1 MASFLDKFKVNTAIE
16 KNTTL
21 DLSCQHITTANWME
35 LQPVYIK
42 EMVPGESIEV
52 LQQTFT
58 RLAPLAVPTLGR
70 ANIHN
75 RAFFVPM
82 RTIFPRWDDFITQSK
97 SGSHNSANGSANAVQ
112 VLSVPSVSNSSLV
125 RLFIGDPSDSY
136 RVPTASGANRNTS
149 FVREVTGDAV
159 ANADIIVDVIPS
171 GATATTA
178 ITEYAYNFTAMG
190 RNVNKILQSLGY
202 SIIWS
207 TTFNG
212 SPAHGNLGEYN
223 PNPSFSA
230 LPILGLFKIFID
242 WYWPAQYVGDT
253 SYNYIDS
260 IIQLDNYT
268 SAGSTGAE
276 LTSEKLYKLFTF
288 NGEFRHKLSVNY
300 DSDYLV
306 SSFDEPTGPAST
318 GGIRVNNYIRDINL
332 DKLNNDPNSELTLEV
347 DLSTDNDGSG
357 LHTGTPKLTSN
368 VNDLESLAV
377 SPGPITQF
385 ALNALKAMTDYMQ
398 RHNLVGV
405 RALDRF
411 YARFGISLSNEK
423 LKRSNY
429 IGAQNIPLQF
439 GDVMSNA
446 DTDGAALGQYAGKG
460 LGYGEDKF
468 TFKSE
473 DYGYFIICSSIVP
486 VANTFEGVNRM
497 VMHRSPLDFWTP
509 EYDQLGNQA
518 ISKMEVYVPMNDSA
532 FADGTPAIDYNK
544 TDLATGIFGYTPRY
558 SEYKI
563 GLDKVTGD
571 FRCKSLSNVGETS
584 SAWYLNR
591 SLDDTFQQVENMVHS
606 KYFVN
611 GGDSDQFNR
620 IFNIESDENDKF
632 YMIHNFNVTSNSPM
646 HSLYDSYEFDSKG
659 KTVVADV
666 NGVKVN

>member
-16 KNTTL
+16 QNTTL

-42 EMVPGESIEV
+42 EMVPGETIEV

-97 SGSHNSANGSANAVQ
+97 SGSHASTNGSANAVQ
-112 VLSVPSVSNSSLV
+112 VLSVPSISNSTMV
-125 RLFIGDPSDSY
+125 KLFIGDASNGY
-136 RVPTASGANRNTS
+136 RVPTGDSANRNTS
-149 FVREVTGDAV
+149 FVLEVTGDSI
-159 ANADIIVDVIPS
+159 ANADIIVNVIPS
-171 GATATTA
+171 GATSTTQ
-178 ITEYAYNFTAMG
+178 IKEYAYNFTPMG

-202 SIIWS
+202 NIIWS
-207 TTFNG
+207 TT
-212 SPAHGNLGEYN
+212 SDSSTPADALKEYF
-223 PNPSFSA
+223 PNPKFSA
-230 LPILGLFKIFID
+230 LPILGLFKVFID

-253 SYNYIDS
+253 SYNYIES
-260 IIQLDNYT
+260 IVQLDNYT
-268 SAGSTGAE
+268 TAGSEGTE
-276 LTSEKLYKLFTF
+276 LTPEKLYKLFTF

-306 SSFDEPTGPAST
+306 SAFDEPTGPAST
-318 GGIRVNNYIRDINL
+318 GGLRVNNYVKDINL
-332 DKLNNDPNSELTLEV
+332 DVNNNDVGHDITSEV
-347 DLSTDNDGSG
+347 ALSTANDGSG
-357 LHTGTPKLTSN
+357 LHNGTPFLVSRDSTSG
-368 VNDLESLAV
+368 DST
-377 SPGPITQF
+377 SGPITQF

-468 TFKSE
+468 SFKSE

-532 FADGTPAIDYNK
+532 FAEGTQAIDYNK
-544 TDLATGIFGYTPRY
+544 KDLSDGIFGYTPRY

-606 KYFVN
+606 KFFVN

-620 IFNIESDENDKF
+620 IFNIDSDENDKF